1 MSTFFGILPY
11 INAVLQALLV
21 VLIAFF
27 FRKGV
32 WKSRTEKACW
42 GIAGAY
48 FLVLFVTD
56 TPDLF

>member
-1 MSTFFGILPY
+1 MSTFFDILPY
-11 INAVLQALLV
+11 VNAVLQALLV

-32 WKSRTEKACW
+32 WKSRTEKVCW